1 MRVQFYFIIAV
12 ILFLLAACGSS
23 KRLSNENLS
32 GYFTTQDFALNPQ
45 YVIWHTDSDSSVVY
59 FNFECKNLL
68 FKKSSDK
75 IYASFSVKYQLYSS
89 YNSSLM
95 LDSQTFFTTIDSI
108 SNESFY
114 EGKIKF
120 KANSTCKGVLR
131 LQLTDEYRNTSE
143 VKFIDVDKTS
153 LTTRQNFVITDST
166 GALLFEN
173 FIGPN
178 QRFNIIRSKL
188 VNSDQFTVNCYF
200 RSFPLAAPAFR
211 MDAPQTLSSQ
221 SDSTFSISMDSV
233 SSLSLKRYGFYHFLP
248 QSNSRNGFTIFL
260 YPEDFPS
267 VTNASQ
273 LIESTRYLTT
283 SKEHLK
289 LVQSKNK
296 KIELDRFWLDI
307 SGSQEQARKLIR
319 TYYQRVQFA
328 NQHFSSYMEGWRTDR
343 GMIYIIFGPPQSI
356 YRNDDDEQ
364 WNYGTINSI
373 PDLNFTFRK
382 VGNPF
387 TNNDYGLVRQ
397 PSYEN
402 AWYLAVDQWRQGR
415 AINNN

>member
-1 MRVQFYFIIAV
+1 MRVQFYFFIAFL
-12 ILFLLAACGSS
+12 ILLASCGSS
-23 KRLSNENLS
+23 KRLCNENIS
-32 GYFTTQDFALNPQ
+32 GYFSTQDLDLNPQ

-59 FNFECKNLL
+59 YNFTCKNLL
-68 FKKSSDK
+68 FKKSSDQ

-89 YNSSLM
+89 YYSSSI
-95 LDSQTFFTTIDSI
+95 LDSQTVFTTIDSI
-108 SNESFY
+108 SDETSY
-114 EGKIKF
+114 EGNIKF
-120 KANSTCKGVLR
+120 NCNSIFKGVLR
-131 LQLTDEYRNTSE
+131 MQLTDEYRNSSE
-143 VKFIDVDKTS
+143 VKFIDIDKSTF
-153 LTTRQNFVITDST
+153 TARQNFIVTDST
-166 GALLFEN
+166 GAPLYKN
-173 FIGPN
+173 FIS
-178 QRFNIIRSKL
+178 QDQSFNIIPSKL
-188 VNSDQFTVNCYF
+188 VKSNQFTANCYF

-211 MDAPQTLSSQ
+211 MDANPTLSSIA
-221 SDSTFSISMDSV
+221 DSTFTVSFDSIS
-233 SSLSLKRYGFYHFLP
+233 SLRLNRYGFYHFIS
-248 QSNSRNGFTIFL
+248 QSYSRNGVTLFL
-260 YPEDFPS
+260 YPEDFPL
-267 VTNASQ
+267 VTSASQ

-289 LVQSKNK
+289 LIQSSNK
-296 KIELDRFWLDI
+296 KTDLDRFWLDI

-328 NQHFSSYMEGWRTDR
+328 NQYFSSYMEGWRTDR

-356 YRNDDDEQ
+356 YRNDDEEQ

-373 PDLNFTFRK
+373 PELNFTFRK